1 MIYIITPE
9 QKEMIEDAL
18 AVSTTPLNKDRQT
31 VLKAFAIMKSLKV
44 QEPVAYAAAINGE
57 IAWDADYPFS
67 NEPFVCFDDE
77 SAIPLYALGDEK

>member
-44 QEPVAYAAAINGE
+44 QELTIHLAM
-57 IAWDADYPFS
+57 S
-67 NEPFVCFDDE
+67 HLFVSMMKVPYHFT
-77 SAIPLYALGDEK
+77 L